1 MLALFREEEDED
13 EGPENGHTS
22 WRREGIIPS
31 LYYMVSFSRLAGLK
45 AFVRSRFLVLLVCL
59 LNVV

>member
-1 MLALFREEEDED
+1 VLALFREEEDED

-31 LYYMVSFSRLAGLK
+31 LYYGFFLK
-45 AFVRSRFLVLLVCL
+45 TCRPQRVRSEPFFGAACPSLECS
-59 LNVV
+59 